1 MNPVAKMFLNLVV
14 VGALSGGILAAVFHK
29 ADPMIQANKEKEL
42 KEAIFVV
49 LPEAKDYK
57 ILEKKVGQETLVV
70 YEGVDAAGAPVG
82 IAFKADGGGFQ
93 GNIGVMVG
101 LGLDYL
107 KLKGIQILD
116 QVETPGL
123 GNRIANPEFQDQFK
137 GIEITP
143 KVEYIKN
150 RKPEKPN
157 QIQSITG
164 ATISSDAVV
173 KNINNAI
180 TKVLGEFP
188 KEDLGK
194 YVKKAAAPAHAGGDG
209 KESPK
214 ESNDGGK

>member
-1 MNPVAKMFLNLVV
+1 MNNVTKMFLNLTL
-14 VGALSGGILAAVFHK
+14 VGAISGVILAGVFQV

-57 ILEKKVGQETLVV
+57 LLEKKVGQETIVV
-70 YEGVDAAGAPVG
+70 YEGIDGEGKPVG
-82 IAFKADGGGFQ
+82 LAFKADGGGFQ

-107 KLKGIQILD
+107 KLKGIKILD

-123 GNRIANPEFQDQFK
+123 GNRIGEPEFENQFK
-137 GIEITP
+137 GIDITP

-173 KNINNAI
+173 KNINNAVQ
-180 TKVLGEFP
+180 KVLREFP
-188 KEDLGK
+188 KDGLAAFEAK
-194 YVKKAAAPAHAGGDG
+194 PASAVKAP
-209 KESPK
+209 ESSEPK
-214 ESNDGGK
+214 ESKDGGK